1 MVTHPRIGTR
11 HLQSLLVKALKS
23 YLTAGKMPH
32 VPEAGILLWN
42 IFMKLAATRTYHMAG
57 PNPISYTE
65 IAAFCNLTGQPLQP
79 NHVEIIRALDDA
91 WLEYSYSKINS
102 GDKGKNVPSGELTA
116 EAFDAVFG

>member
-1 MVTHPRIGTR
+1 MIETQ
-11 HLQSLLVKALKS
+11 HLKCLLVKALKS
-23 YLTAGKMPH
+23 YLKAGKMPH

-42 IFMKLAATRTYHMAG
+42 IFMKLAATRSYHMAG

-102 GDKGKNVPSGELTA
+102 EDKGKNVPSGELTA

>member
-1 MVTHPRIGTR
+1 MMDNHR
-11 HLQSLLVKALKS
+11 LEALLVKALKNR
-23 YLTAGKMPH
+23 LENETILH
-32 VPEAGILLWN
+32 VPEAGVLLWN
-42 IFMKLAATRTYHMAG
+42 IFTKLSATRTYHMSG

-102 GDKGKNVPSGELTA
+102 EDKGKNVPSGELTA

>member
-1 MVTHPRIGTR
+1 MFTHPRIETQ
-11 HLQSLLVKALKS
+11 HLKSLLVKALKS

-42 IFMKLAATRTYHMAG
+42 IFMKLAATRSYHMAG

-65 IAAFCNLTGQPLQP
+65 IKAFCNLTGQPLQP

-102 GDKGKNVPSGELTA
+102 EDKGKNVLCGELTA
-116 EAFDAVFG
+116 EVFDAVFG